1 MLLFSEYL
9 RELLEAKKM
18 TVSALA
24 RLTGV
29 ERTTLSKALTGQRVF
44 PYDALDALIY
54 HLRLTPGEE
63 KRFRYYYDAQFEREG
78 IRRSR
83 EVIGKMFED
92 LANLNFAAP
101 AFEETR
107 LLMNLG
113 QYAGERS
120 VFSGATNVQ
129 PLLRMVLTDE
139 LSRPDARIELTVPP
153 ARAFLTN
160 ELLHRYLN
168 GPVTAE
174 ITQIIAFDASGM
186 AEDINLHNLECFCR
200 VLPLCL
206 LSRRSYHPYYYYD
219 SGVSNGYTDPSPHF
233 LVTHSCVVCLS
244 EDGEQAMLLR
254 SADQVACY
262 HRHFRA
268 LLEQCYSLIQYTSD
282 PLEIIE
288 AYQRC
293 TEPDGFYMAMAQP
306 CFGRFY
312 SDEMI
317 ATYLRHELPFFAQIL
332 RSAQYRF
339 ATLRQVSKFY
349 TMFTESGLRRF
360 LQSGSLDDYPVAVV
374 TPFPPAERRR
384 LMRCLAA
391 AIRSGDVTGR
401 CMRDGVFPEYLSMCT
416 SNALGVGFFTTEQF
430 PLTEGLCSV
439 QIKEAT
445 LCRAFHYWLTH
456 LPDSGKTLTADETA
470 GLLEHLVSTCGEPD

>member
-83 EVIGKMFED
+83 EIIGKMFED

-139 LSRPDARIELTVPP
+139 LSRPDARLSHERAAPP
-153 ARAFLTN
+153 VF
-160 ELLHRYLN
+160 
-168 GPVTAE
+168 
-174 ITQIIAFDASGM
+174 
-186 AEDINLHNLECFCR
+186 
-200 VLPLCL
+200 
-206 LSRRSYHPYYYYD
+206 
-219 SGVSNGYTDPSPHF
+219 
-233 LVTHSCVVCLS
+233 
-244 EDGEQAMLLR
+244 
-254 SADQVACY
+254 
-262 HRHFRA
+262 
-268 LLEQCYSLIQYTSD
+268 
-282 PLEIIE
+282 
-288 AYQRC
+288 
-293 TEPDGFYMAMAQP
+293 
-306 CFGRFY
+306 
-312 SDEMI
+312 
-317 ATYLRHELPFFAQIL
+317 
-332 RSAQYRF
+332 
-339 ATLRQVSKFY
+339 K
-349 TMFTESGLRRF
+349 
-360 LQSGSLDDYPVAVV
+360 
-374 TPFPPAERRR
+374 
-384 LMRCLAA
+384 
-391 AIRSGDVTGR
+391 RSGHG
-401 CMRDGVFPEYLSMCT
+401 G
-416 SNALGVGFFTTEQF
+416 G
-430 PLTEGLCSV
+430 
-439 QIKEAT
+439 
-445 LCRAFHYWLTH
+445 H
-456 LPDSGKTLTADETA
+456 PD
-470 GLLEHLVSTCGEPD
+470 HRV

>member
-83 EVIGKMFED
+83 EIIGKMFED

-153 ARAFLTN
+153 ARAFLTD

-206 LSRRSYHPYYYYD
+206 LSRRSYHPYYWQHL
-219 SGVSNGYTDPSPHF
+219 P
-233 LVTHSCVVCLS
+233 
-244 EDGEQAMLLR
+244 A
-254 SADQVACY
+254 A
-262 HRHFRA
+262 RHPVHHPAARTGGPA
-268 LLEQCYSLIQYTSD
+268 GQN
-282 PLEIIE
+282 
-288 AYQRC
+288 QR
-293 TEPDGFYMAMAQP
+293 
-306 CFGRFY
+306 
-312 SDEMI
+312 
-317 ATYLRHELPFFAQIL
+317 
-332 RSAQYRF
+332 
-339 ATLRQVSKFY
+339 
-349 TMFTESGLRRF
+349 
-360 LQSGSLDDYPVAVV
+360 LDAA
-374 TPFPPAERRR
+374 AERRLLPARPGHRRGALRGLPAVGRAVERCHRRRAGQPRAGVCQDTQAATRANRPDAYAGR
-384 LMRCLAA
+384 LQSRPP
-391 AIRSGDVTGR
+391 G
-401 CMRDGVFPEYLSMCT
+401 LS
-416 SNALGVGFFTTEQF
+416 A
-430 PLTEGLCSV
+430 
-439 QIKEAT
+439 
-445 LCRAFHYWLTH
+445 
-456 LPDSGKTLTADETA
+456 
-470 GLLEHLVSTCGEPD
+470 

>member
-83 EVIGKMFED
+83 EIIGKMFED

-113 QYAGERS
+113 QYAGDRS

-206 LSRRSYHPYYYYD
+206 LSRGAITRIITMTAASPT
-219 SGVSNGYTDPSPHF
+219 GTPTPSPTF
-233 LVTHSCVVCLS
+233 
-244 EDGEQAMLLR
+244 
-254 SADQVACY
+254 
-262 HRHFRA
+262 
-268 LLEQCYSLIQYTSD
+268 
-282 PLEIIE
+282 
-288 AYQRC
+288 
-293 TEPDGFYMAMAQP
+293 
-306 CFGRFY
+306 
-312 SDEMI
+312 
-317 ATYLRHELPFFAQIL
+317 
-332 RSAQYRF
+332 
-339 ATLRQVSKFY
+339 
-349 TMFTESGLRRF
+349 
-360 LQSGSLDDYPVAVV
+360 
-374 TPFPPAERRR
+374 
-384 LMRCLAA
+384 
-391 AIRSGDVTGR
+391 
-401 CMRDGVFPEYLSMCT
+401 
-416 SNALGVGFFTTEQF
+416 
-430 PLTEGLCSV
+430 
-439 QIKEAT
+439 
-445 LCRAFHYWLTH
+445 W
-456 LPDSGKTLTADETA
+456 
-470 GLLEHLVSTCGEPD
+470 

>member
-200 VLPLCL
+200 SACCPGGATTRIITMTAA
-206 LSRRSYHPYYYYD
+206 SPT
-219 SGVSNGYTDPSPHF
+219 GTPTPSPIF
-233 LVTHSCVVCLS
+233 
-244 EDGEQAMLLR
+244 
-254 SADQVACY
+254 
-262 HRHFRA
+262 
-268 LLEQCYSLIQYTSD
+268 
-282 PLEIIE
+282 
-288 AYQRC
+288 
-293 TEPDGFYMAMAQP
+293 
-306 CFGRFY
+306 
-312 SDEMI
+312 
-317 ATYLRHELPFFAQIL
+317 
-332 RSAQYRF
+332 
-339 ATLRQVSKFY
+339 
-349 TMFTESGLRRF
+349 
-360 LQSGSLDDYPVAVV
+360 
-374 TPFPPAERRR
+374 
-384 LMRCLAA
+384 
-391 AIRSGDVTGR
+391 
-401 CMRDGVFPEYLSMCT
+401 
-416 SNALGVGFFTTEQF
+416 
-430 PLTEGLCSV
+430 
-439 QIKEAT
+439 
-445 LCRAFHYWLTH
+445 W
-456 LPDSGKTLTADETA
+456 
-470 GLLEHLVSTCGEPD
+470 